1 MIDVTTSDHHG
12 HWDVTDIR
20 RLCEYRDQLRGNLS
34 LAEEGL
40 ANAMQE
46 IENAKHDIEN
56 AKHDIEQLMAS
67 VTGEAN
73 EVERLRT
80 KREIREFATWDDG
93 IMSVHKWVPLED
105 YERLR
110 ALLRSVLLNAVVPG
124 ELTADI
130 EHALGPEPQSDKRNT
145 K

>member
-46 IENAKHDIEN
+46 IENAKHDIE
-56 AKHDIEQLMAS
+56 QLMAS

-80 KREIREFATWDDG
+80 ERDELLKRIQNLQRALNFWLPC
-93 IMSVHKWVPLED
+93 VPAACRDERIVDRIAYDADLLAG
-105 YERLR
+105 YEGPAVDTAEELGWIRLR
-110 ALLRSVLLNAVVPG
+110 ESGDGNG
-124 ELTADI
+124 
-130 EHALGPEPQSDKRNT
+130 
-145 K
+145 